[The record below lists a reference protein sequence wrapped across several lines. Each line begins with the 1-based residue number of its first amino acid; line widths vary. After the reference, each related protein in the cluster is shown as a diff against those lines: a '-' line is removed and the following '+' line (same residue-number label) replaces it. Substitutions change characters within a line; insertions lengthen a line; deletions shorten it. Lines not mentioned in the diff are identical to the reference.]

1 MQLLNKISRLSL
13 TLTTTLTLL
22 VVQNVTGQANR
33 DTPFYVDN
41 INYDPNIPRPE
52 TVIGHPLGH
61 RIARNDLLVQY
72 LRTIAEL
79 TPRITVETMAYT
91 HEGRPIL
98 ALTITSPENH
108 ARIDAIKASHVAL
121 SDPNSGQEVDN
132 DMPIITW
139 LNYGVHGAEVSS
151 TDSSMAVAYHLA
163 AAPVSYTH
171 LTLPT
176 KA

>member
-1 MQLLNKISRLSL
+1 MQLLIRISRLGL
-13 TLTTTLTLL
+13 ALATTLTLL
-22 VVQNVTGQANR
+22 VAQNVTAQVSR
-33 DTPFYVDN
+33 DTPFYVDS

-72 LRTIAEL
+72 LRNIAEL

-108 ARIDAIKASHVAL
+108 ARIDTIKAAHVAL
-121 SDPNSGQEVDN
+121 SDPTSRQEVDN
-132 DMPIITW
+132 DMPIIT
-139 LNYGVHGAEVSS
+139 
-151 TDSSMAVAYHLA
+151 
-163 AAPVSYTH
+163 
-171 LTLPT
+171 
-176 KA
+176 